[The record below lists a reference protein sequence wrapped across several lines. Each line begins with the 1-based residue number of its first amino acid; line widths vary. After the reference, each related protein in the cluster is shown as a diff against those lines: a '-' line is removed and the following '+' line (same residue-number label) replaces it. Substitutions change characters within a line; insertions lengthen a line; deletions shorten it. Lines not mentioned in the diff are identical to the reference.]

1 MKPLL
6 PILLASLLAISAS
19 AGTGHRVLL
28 GRGTVGSPVYVRLA
42 VVPAPFPGGI
52 LNFKLPPLNTAY
64 SWTLESSPDLKTWTT
79 KPYTNKFG
87 R

>member
-1 MKPLL
+1 MTLRI
-6 PILLASLLAISAS
+6 PILLAVLLPVMCF
-19 AGTGHRVLL
+19 AGVGHRVLL